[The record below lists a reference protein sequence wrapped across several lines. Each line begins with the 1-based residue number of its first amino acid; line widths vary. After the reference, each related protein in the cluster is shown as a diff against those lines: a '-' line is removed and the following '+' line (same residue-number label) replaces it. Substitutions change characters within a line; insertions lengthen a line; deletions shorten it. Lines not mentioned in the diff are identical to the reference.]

1 MNQKRMI
8 LGIDVGGTFTD
19 FVSLD
24 LDSREL
30 NIFKI
35 STTPDDL
42 TKGIIR
48 GIIDNNINLKGVS
61 RITHGTTVVT
71 NAILERKGLPTVLL
85 TTKGFRDVLE
95 IRRTTRGELYNIQW
109 DPPEPIIPRTLRL
122 EVDEQTDTDAKIIKQ
137 VDFEKVY
144 KYLDPI
150 IKVNNIKSIAISFI
164 NSFANDF
171 NERKL
176 REYLQK
182 IYPDIFIITSSEIL
196 PVWREFERTCTTC
209 IAAYVGPVIINY
221 IKKLRSELKKNNY
234 NSNIFIMLSNGG
246 SSTPEDIK
254 TVIPQTVLS
263 GPVAGVIG
271 SKEILNVIGEKNII
285 NMDIGG
291 TSTDISIINN
301 GEYLLAGEFEIEFGT
316 VIYQPVIDV
325 NTIGAGGGSVGWLDN
340 MNVLRVGP
348 KSTGSFPG
356 PACYDKGNMFP
367 TVTDA
372 NVVLGRLNQ
381 EYLLNGKLKINKELS
396 FKAIK
401 ENIADKLDINVYEA
415 AQGIIDITNNN
426 IANAI
431 SQRTIQ
437 KGINPK
443 DFILFPFGGAGPLHS
458 SEVAEILEIPKI
470 IVPLYPGVNS
480 AVGLTYTDIRYDY
493 MKTFVKKLNKDNL
506 RKLIESFHKLENYYI
521 SKTTFME
528 NLLNEEIKI
537 VKTIDLRYEGQTHEL
552 NINFNS
558 HLKKK
563 ELINNIKVEFHKKHL
578 KEFGH
583 AKGIGYPVE
592 IVNLRVALIKK
603 IQKPVWQKINKKVK
617 EIKEIGVRKIYI
629 KNRDDF
635 VDCPIFSRSDLMAG
649 HVIDGPAIIEQYDS
663 TTVILRNQIC
673 NVDDY
678 GNLII
683 KWCKRDLF

>member
-30 NIFKI
+30 NIFKS
-35 STTPDDL
+35 STTPDDF

-48 GIIDNNINLKGVS
+48 GIIDNNINLKVVS

-122 EVDEQTDTDAKIIKQ
+122 EVDEQTDTDGKIIKQ

-144 KYLDPI
+144 KYLDPV
-150 IKVNNIKSIAISFI
+150 IKENNIKSIAISFI

-182 IYPDIFIITSSEIL
+182 IYPNIFVITSSEIL

-209 IAAYVGPVIINY
+209 IAAYVGSVIINY

-271 SKEILNVIGEKNII
+271 AKEILKVIGEKNII

-325 NTIGAGGGSVGWLDN
+325 NTIGAGGGSISWLDN

-348 KSTGSFPG
+348 KSAGSFPG

-367 TVTDA
+367 TITDA

-396 FKAIK
+396 FKVIK
-401 ENIADKLDINVYEA
+401 ENIADKLGISVYEA
-415 AQGIIDITNNN
+415 AQGIIDIANNN
-426 IANAI
+426 VANAI

-480 AVGLTYTDIRYDY
+480 AIGLIYADIRYDY

-506 RKLIESFHKLENYYI
+506 RKLIESFHKLENYSI

-528 NLLNEEIKI
+528 NLLNEEIEI
-537 VKTIDLRYEGQTHEL
+537 VRTIDLRYEGQTHEL
-552 NINFNS
+552 NINFNPN
-558 HLKKK
+558 LKNE
-563 ELINNIKVEFHKKHL
+563 ELINDVKVEFHKAHL

-583 AKGIGYPVE
+583 AKEIEYPVE

-603 IQKPVWQKINKKVK
+603 IQKPIWQKINKKVK
-617 EIKEIGVRKIYI
+617 EIKEIRVRKVYI
-629 KNRDDF
+629 KDRNDF
-635 VDCPIFSRSDLMAG
+635 VDCPIFSRSDLMMG

-673 NVDDY
+673 SVDDY

-683 KWCKRDLF
+683 KWC

>member
-1 MNQKRMI
+1 MDQKRMI

-30 NIFKI
+30 NIFKS
-35 STTPDDL
+35 STTPDDF

-61 RITHGTTVVT
+61 RITHGTTVVA

-150 IKVNNIKSIAISFI
+150 IKVKNIKSIAISFI

-182 IYPDIFIITSSEIL
+182 IYPDIFVITSSEIL

-271 SKEILNVIGEKNII
+271 AKEILNVIGEKNII

-415 AQGIIDITNNN
+415 AQGIIDIANNN

-443 DFILFPFGGAGPLHS
+443 EFILFPFGGAGPLHS

-506 RKLIESFHKLENYYI
+506 GKLIESFHKLESYSI

-583 AKGIGYPVE
+583 TKGIGYPVE

-617 EIKEIGVRKIYI
+617 EIKEIGVRKVYI

-663 TTVILRNQIC
+663 TTVILRNQKC